1 MVIDKLSE
9 INKYTSLHPRFA
21 KAIDYI
27 VTNNLLITE
36 PGTVLVDGEDIKAI
50 IMEGNCVPKEE
61 SLAGFECHNTY
72 IDIQIVLKGKESV
85 GWRART
91 SCSLPKAEYSLE
103 KDVLFYADAP
113 TLFFELQA
121 GMFSIYFP
129 EDVHAPMI
137 GEGPIKKV
145 VMKVRVK

>member
-9 INKYTSLHPRFA
+9 LNKYANLHPRFA

-27 VTNNLLITE
+27 VTNNLLIAET
-36 PGTVLVDGEDIKAI
+36 GTVLVDGEDIKAI
-50 IMEGNCVPKEE
+50 IMEGNCMPKEE

-72 IDIQIVLKGKESV
+72 IDIQIVLKGNETV

-91 SCSLPKAEYSLE
+91 SCSSPMGEYSEE

>member
-9 INKYTSLHPRFA
+9 INKYASLHPRFA

-27 VTNNLLITE
+27 ITTNLLNTE

-72 IDIQIVLKGKESV
+72 IDIQIVLKGKETV
-85 GWRART
+85 GWRSRKN
-91 SCSLPKAEYSLE
+91 SREPKGEYSEE